1 MSFIVCARRVSYL
14 CAPRRWRTIGREQAR
29 GQEVGRAATNT
40 RCSRRC
46 TAKEVARACHGRVLS
61 SRRCV
66 TTCNAEY
73 WASCRR
79 PRLQSYIVR
88 IQELGDTHV
97 HVHVHVHV
105 AQVELGVVEA
115 SLSRSAGTYLRDF
128 TGEVHRAEAKP
139 EHSLKQSRIRLA
151 NIYIPVEQCSCVH
164 ICTQFSNWSCDATEQ
179 ARPTFVV

>member
-1 MSFIVCARRVSYL
+1 MAKCQLHVDFLLPASTPVASSSERRSRIMSFIVCARRVPVR
-14 CAPRRWRTIGREQAR
+14 AKAMAHDRTRAR

-46 TAKEVARACHGRVLS
+46 TTKEVGRACHGHVLS

-88 IQELGDTHV
+88 SQELGDI
-97 HVHVHVHV
+97 HV
-105 AQVELGVVEA
+105 ACACNSGRVLLYTCYTCN
-115 SLSRSAGTYLRDF
+115 SGTCYMLHVY
-128 TGEVHRAEAKP
+128 TCNSGTC
-139 EHSLKQSRIRLA
+139 
-151 NIYIPVEQCSCVH
+151 YMM
-164 ICTQFSNWSCDATEQ
+164 
-179 ARPTFVV
+179 